1 MRIEADMNVMRKWLL
16 ALALAALM
24 LTLPRMARADTYSGA
39 CGTSATYTVDT
50 ETGVLEISGTGAMA
64 YYGSYSAVPWN
75 AQRSY
80 VQTVR
85 VAEGIT
91 SLSGYS
97 CAYMNRLQRVELP
110 STLTRIG
117 AYCFWQISSELT
129 VQLPSGVTFI
139 GLKAFGTGDNIR
151 GVGRVGSID
160 YAITGTTLRLSGK
173 GALPGYAVNT
183 AQNAPWKNCSSTLKL
198 VEIGEGITAVGDRCF
213 ESLPAS
219 AEVRLPSTLEKIGA
233 KSFSSALA
241 EIVIPGG
248 VTSIASDAFGTGTLV
263 RGTTGDLT
271 WTIQNSTLTF
281 SGNGEMGDYDTAK
294 YCYAPWH
301 DMLAAGTLTGGVV
314 FDGKITSIGDG
325 AFRDA
330 AQAVSIPETVTRIG
344 DYAFYGCTK
353 QGSVSFSGSLK
364 RIGDHAFE
372 GSLLTGASFASGLEE
387 IGDYAFGGTLLPSVR
402 LPGTLRS
409 LGDSAFRAD
418 TRCACYLES
427 VSVPA
432 SVTHW
437 GSHVFADQDK
447 LTYVTLAKGLAEI
460 GEYAFA
466 ECTALTNITLP
477 DSVKDIGAYAFY
489 KVNQLNYNLPA
500 QLETIGDYAFY
511 LSPVGNDMDSV
522 TLPSTVRRTGCNSF
536 QETNRQGEPFI
547 IYSSTNTVDGVTWKI
562 ADGVLTVTGTGG
574 ETVANGPWSC
584 MTSQFSSLVI
594 GEGIAAVDSHA
605 FAEMG
610 LKSVT
615 LSGSLRT
622 IGDHAFYKNSLV
634 EPVIPEG
641 VTRIEAY
648 ALAENPM
655 TGVSLPGTL
664 VYIGKNAF
672 DSTASLSLHVPS
684 SVTEIDSPIVDYKC
698 LAEVSGLWNRG
709 TTGGLAWRMVGNT
722 LRLSGEGEMPA
733 YTRKSGRD
741 YDYTDAP
748 WWLFRHLIHEA
759 EIGEGITSVSNVAF
773 YSCGNLTA
781 ATLPSTLTEIR
792 QWAFMRSGL
801 TSISLPDGLKSVG
814 DSAFYGTP
822 LSAISLPDGLQTIGD
837 NAFADTKL
845 TSIELPANLKSI
857 GRSVFSGTKIA
868 SIELPAN
875 LNTLNLGMFSST
887 GVTDVTIPDSV
898 ETLLGYDY
906 GTYAIERITFVGTPP
921 TTIAGNAFKKITAT
935 VIYTPHPSW
944 EGRLLNYGGTITWVK
959 VNGSCGENAFWRLEN
974 ETTLIL
980 SGTGTLSNAA
990 WGDYAANVDTVVIE
1004 DGLSAIESGVL
1015 VRISNLRRVF
1025 FRGALPELSAG
1036 ALSGVQYVHYPHGC
1050 PAWTPEA
1057 VSSLGVGITALQYC
1071 GNQQELT
1078 DAVPEAIVMPEAA
1091 PDCLN
1096 GGHAAYTA
1104 CSLCG
1109 ALFTDETMTQTTTLE
1124 AVTLPALGH
1133 SYEVSEFAWAEDA
1146 GACEVVLV
1154 CQRQD
1159 DQRREAAAVTS
1170 ERTLEPTCTALGQ
1183 TTYTASFRLGETL
1196 HTDTKVLD
1204 DIPAK
1209 GHTEVTVPGIEATCL
1224 ESGMTDS
1231 VFCEVCGEELQ
1242 PAHEIPAL
1250 GHTEFVAKESQAP
1263 TCTEAGSTEEIRC
1276 KVCGEV
1282 LKVSETIPATGHVP
1296 ETLAAVEP
1304 TCVRTGLTEG
1314 SRCSVCG
1321 EILAAQET
1329 LPVVRIHH
1337 LEEGACRAC
1346 GLTFSLDGLKRLTLP
1361 AFMKVIGEEAFANT
1375 SVQAVILPAGC
1386 RRIERRA
1393 FADCEQLRY
1402 VFLPEGIE
1410 FIAEDAFEH
1419 SDVILVY
1426 Q

>member
-1 MRIEADMNVMRKWLL
+1 MRIETDMNVLRKWLL
-16 ALALAALM
+16 TLALAALM
-24 LTLPRMARADTYSGA
+24 IALPRMARADTYSGA

-97 CAYMNRLQRVELP
+97 CAYMNQLQSVELP
-110 STLTRIG
+110 STLTSIG
-117 AYCFWQISSELT
+117 TYCFLNISSELT
-129 VQLPSGVTFI
+129 VQIPSGVTFI
-139 GLKAFGTGDNIR
+139 GIKAFGTGDNVC
-151 GVGRVGSID
+151 GVGRVGNID
-160 YAITGTTLRLSGK
+160 YTITGTTLHISGK
-173 GALPGYAVNT
+173 WALPSYAVNT
-183 AQNAPWKNCSSTLKL
+183 AQNAPWKYCSSTLKL
-198 VEIGEGITAVGDRCF
+198 VEISEGITAIGDRCF

-241 EIVIPGG
+241 EIAIPGS

-263 RGTTGDLT
+263 RGTTGNLT

-281 SGNGEMGDYDTAK
+281 SGNGEMGDYDTVK
-294 YCYAPWH
+294 SYYAPWH
-301 DMLAAGTLTGGVV
+301 DMMAAGTLMGGVV
-314 FDGKITSIGDG
+314 FDGSVTSIGNG

-364 RIGDHAFE
+364 QIGAHAFE
-372 GSLLTGASFASGLEE
+372 GSFLTGASFASGLEE
-387 IGDYAFGGTLLPSVR
+387 IGDYAFYGTLLPSVS

-409 LGDSAFRAD
+409 LGDYAFYAD
-418 TRCACYLES
+418 TRYVRYLES

-437 GSHVFADQDK
+437 GSHVFARQDK
-447 LTYVTLAKGLAEI
+447 LAYVSLANGLAEI

-489 KVNQLNYNLPA
+489 NANHMNYNLPG

-511 LSPVGNDMDSV
+511 LSSVGNDMDSV
-522 TLPSTVRRTGCNSF
+522 TLPSTVRRTGRNSF
-536 QETNRQGEPFI
+536 QKTNRQGESFI
-547 IYSSTNTVDGVTWKI
+547 IYSNTNTVDGVTWKI
-562 ADGVLTVTGTGG
+562 ADSVLTVTGTGG
-574 ETVANGPWSC
+574 ETVVNGPWSC

-594 GEGIAAVDSHA
+594 GEGIAAIDSYA
-605 FAEMG
+605 FAGMG
-610 LKSVT
+610 LTSIT

-622 IGDHAFYKNSLV
+622 IGDHAFYDNSLV
-634 EPVIPEG
+634 KPAIPEG
-641 VTRIEAY
+641 VTRIEAF

-664 VYIGKNAF
+664 AYIGKNAF

-684 SVTEIDSPIVDYKC
+684 SVTEIDGAIVDYEC
-698 LAEVSGLWNRG
+698 LTEVSGLWSRG
-709 TTGGLAWRMVGNT
+709 TTGALAWEMVGNT
-722 LRLSGEGEMPA
+722 LRLSGDGEMPT
-733 YTRKSGRD
+733 YTRTYGRD
-741 YDYTDAP
+741 YDYVDTP
-748 WWLFRHLIHEA
+748 WWLFRHLIHDV

-773 YSCGNLTA
+773 YDCGSLTA

-814 DSAFYGTP
+814 EAAFSGTKLSAVSLPANLRSIGRSAFSST
-822 LSAISLPDGLQTIGD
+822 Q
-837 NAFADTKL
+837 L
-845 TSIELPANLKSI
+845 TSIELPA
-857 GRSVFSGTKIA
+857 
-868 SIELPAN
+868 E
-875 LNTLNLGMFSST
+875 LNTLNLSAFSYT
-887 GVTDVTIPDSV
+887 GVTDLTIPDSV

-906 GTYAIERITFVGTPP
+906 GTYAIERMTFVGTPP
-921 TTIAGNAFKKITAT
+921 AHIAGDAFKNITAT
-935 VIYTPHPSW
+935 VTYTPHPSW
-944 EGRLLNYGGTITWVK
+944 EGRLQNYGGTITWVK
-959 VNGSCGENAFWRLEN
+959 VNGSCGENAFWQLEN
-974 ETTLIL
+974 EGTLII
-980 SGTGTLSNAA
+980 SGTGTLSDAA
-990 WGDYAANVDTVVIE
+990 WGNYASNVDTVVID

-1015 VRISNLRRVF
+1015 VQISNLRRVF

-1036 ALSGVQYVHYPHGC
+1036 ALSGVQYVRYPHGC
-1050 PAWTPEA
+1050 PAWTQEA
-1057 VSSLGVGITALQYC
+1057 VSSLGVGITVLQYC
-1071 GNQQELT
+1071 SNQQELT
-1078 DAVPEAIVMPEAA
+1078 DAAPEAVVMPEIA
-1091 PDCLN
+1091 PDCVN
-1096 GGHAAYTA
+1096 GGHIAYVT

-1109 ALFTDETMTQTTTLE
+1109 SLFTDETMTQTTTLE
-1124 AVTLPALGH
+1124 AVALPALGH

-1146 GACEVVLV
+1146 GSCEIVLV
-1154 CQRQD
+1154 CLRQD

-1170 ERTLEPTCTALGQ
+1170 ERTLEPTCTAPGQ
-1183 TTYTASFRLGETL
+1183 TTYTASFLLGETL
-1196 HTDTKVLD
+1196 CTDAKALD

-1209 GHTEVTVPGIEATCL
+1209 GHTEVTVPGVEATCM
-1224 ESGMTDS
+1224 EPGMTNS
-1231 VFCEVCGEELQ
+1231 VVCEVCGEALQ

-1250 GHTEFVAKESQAP
+1250 GHTEFVAREALAP

-1276 KVCGEV
+1276 EVCGEL
-1282 LKVSETIPATGHVP
+1282 LKASESVPATGHVP
-1296 ETLAAVEP
+1296 ETVPAVEP
-1304 TCVRTGLTEG
+1304 TCAQTGLTEG
-1314 SRCSVCG
+1314 NRCSVCG
-1321 EILAAQET
+1321 KILVAQET
-1329 LPVVRIHH
+1329 LPVTRIHH
-1337 LEEGACRAC
+1337 LEEGACRDC
-1346 GLTFSLDGLKRLTLP
+1346 GLTFSLDGLKQLTLP
-1361 AFMKVIGEEAFANT
+1361 AFMTVIGEEAFANT
-1375 SVQAVILPAGC
+1375 GAQAVILPAGC

-1393 FADCEQLRY
+1393 FADCERLEY
-1402 VFLPEGIE
+1402 VFLPNGME

-1419 SDVILVY
+1419 SDVMLIY